1 MKNLL
6 KDVAIVLAIMFAFS
20 SCEKDELLDENR
32 PTQVIDQNEAL
43 TDSTTASSEP
53 VPDVVVNI
61 WGKLLIEGK
70 SVADST
76 IRVSI
81 KDVVVNNGNEL
92 VSPAINETLMEPIG
106 TETTW
111 SNLEGLSF
119 TKVQLC
125 EPVHFSQVVDLS
137 ISVSYVVRQLP
148 LGQVVLQDHLRRD
161 LHYSSPFQSGSID
174 VEFVIDLRP
183 ISFFVT
189 VDDYHS
195 SD

>member
-20 SCEKDELLDENR
+20 SCDKGELLDENR
-32 PTQVIDQNEAL
+32 PTQVFHQNEAL
-43 TDSTTASSEP
+43 TDSTTTSSEP
-53 VPDVVVNI
+53 VPEVVVNI

-70 SVADST
+70 SVADPN
-76 IRVSI
+76 IRVTI

-92 VSPAINETLMEPIG
+92 VSPAINETLMEPTG
-106 TETTW
+106 TGTTW

-119 TKVQLC
+119 SKVKLC
-125 EPVHFSQVVDLS
+125 EPVHFPQVVNMS
-137 ISVSYVVRQLP
+137 ISVGYVVRELP
-148 LGQVVLQDHLRRD
+148 LGRIVLEDHLRRE

-174 VEFVIDLRP
+174 VECIIDLRE
-183 ISFFVT
+183 IKCYAS
-189 VDDYHS
+189 VDDFS